1 MRFKGM
7 SNEKEDPQNKLKQK
21 EVDKKFYIRM
31 SFELVNNPE
40 LLFIIFVIINTF
52 GLIFSFF

>member
-1 MRFKGM
+1 MP
-7 SNEKEDPQNKLKQK
+7 NEKEDPQNRLKQK

-40 LLFIIFVIINTF
+40 
-52 GLIFSFF
+52 